1 MQNYELLSVF
11 FCFIVVYF
19 ERNVSG
25 ENIRKFDRI
34 LPLSQLQT
42 ENSSFRFCHKVR
54 PIGDETGIS
63 NFLFPYEKVIKS
75 RLHNIV

>member
-34 LPLSQLQT
+34 LPLS
-42 ENSSFRFCHKVR
+42 RFCHKVR